1 MRIQLFFTN
10 YIIIKYLLIT
20 SFLILLP
27 YISLHGQE
35 TDSLEI
41 KKERFTTVDFKYGL
55 LSYLAINSEMMLK
68 ARGRSATLLNFGP
81 SYIAAIVP
89 HAGGFKVVHGPGIHT
104 TGTLLWGRKPYR
116 LRDTHFEFNAGL
128 VFGLAFHQP
137 SIAHEYGKF
146 FIYPRTNL
154 GFRYQSPTSDRIF
167 RFYIGF
173 VSIGFSIGFK

>member
-1 MRIQLFFTN
+1 M
-10 YIIIKYLLIT
+10 IKYLLIT

-81 SYIAAIVP
+81 S
-89 HAGGFKVVHGPGIHT
+89 
-104 TGTLLWGRKPYR
+104 
-116 LRDTHFEFNAGL
+116 
-128 VFGLAFHQP
+128 
-137 SIAHEYGKF
+137 
-146 FIYPRTNL
+146 
-154 GFRYQSPTSDRIF
+154 
-167 RFYIGF
+167 
-173 VSIGFSIGFK
+173 

>member
-1 MRIQLFFTN
+1 M
-10 YIIIKYLLIT
+10 IKYLLIT

-27 YISLHGQE
+27 YISVHGQE

-81 SYIAAIVP
+81 SYISASVLHKGSI
-89 HAGGFKVVHGPGIHT
+89 KVVHGPGIHT

-137 SIAHEYGKF
+137 SIAHEFGKF